1 MHHYDMN
8 LCYID
13 ELLWHFK
20 WTGDLDYARQMWP
33 VITRHLA
40 WEKLNLSLIHIFGKE
55 GEEEAAAYLIDK
67 GYSIR
72 HRNWHCG
79 KKELDIVAEY
89 RNELIVIEV
98 KTCLLYTSK
107 QVF

>member
-1 MHHYDMN
+1 MAEHN
-8 LCYID
+8 
-13 ELLWHFK
+13 E
-20 WTGDLDYARQMWP
+20 
-33 VITRHLA
+33 
-40 WEKLNLSLIHIFGKE
+40 FGKE

-89 RNELIVIEV
+89 RNELIVIACIFV
-98 KTCLLYTSK
+98 LVAVVALVSSLLL
-107 QVF
+107 VFQLSATEEYPQIR